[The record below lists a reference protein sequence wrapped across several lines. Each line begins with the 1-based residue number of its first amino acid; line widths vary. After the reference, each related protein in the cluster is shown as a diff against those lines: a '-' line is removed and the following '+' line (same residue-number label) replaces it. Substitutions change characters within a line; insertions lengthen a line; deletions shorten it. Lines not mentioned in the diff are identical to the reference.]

1 MRTHP
6 KAITAIMGDSP
17 PQTYPTWGL
26 PTGLQLF
33 MNCSSVGPFPR
44 VMASFGCSHLL
55 WHGVLHGL
63 QTDVRPPLTSMVC
76 RGSACHL
83 TSGCWKLC
91 SGTPPLLL
99 LHWPWSLHTCFP
111 LTSDCSPPLKKTK
124 EKKLHSSSH
133 NGYPSLLLAHG
144 NCTGCSPGDFP
155 QVICKENDK
164 RCHQEKRSFSQEQH
178 KDFNKSVCSYI
189 SCIHGISRQ
198 NFTK

>member
-1 MRTHP
+1 MRIHP
-6 KAITAIMGDSP
+6 KAIMAIMGDSP

-33 MNCSSVGPFPR
+33 MNCSSVSPFPR

-55 WHGVLHGL
+55 WRGVLHGL

-91 SGTPPLLL
+91 SGTPRLLL
-99 LHWPWSLHTCFP
+99 LHWPWSLHTCFS

-124 EKKLHSSSH
+124 EKKLHSRFPQWLHKPPLSSWEL
-133 NGYPSLLLAHG
+133 YRTLSRWL
-144 NCTGCSPGDFP
+144 SPGYL
-155 QVICKENDK
+155 QGKW
-164 RCHQEKRSFSQEQH
+164 QEMPPREE
-178 KDFNKSVCSYI
+178 I
-189 SCIHGISRQ
+189 ILTR
-198 NFTK
+198 TA